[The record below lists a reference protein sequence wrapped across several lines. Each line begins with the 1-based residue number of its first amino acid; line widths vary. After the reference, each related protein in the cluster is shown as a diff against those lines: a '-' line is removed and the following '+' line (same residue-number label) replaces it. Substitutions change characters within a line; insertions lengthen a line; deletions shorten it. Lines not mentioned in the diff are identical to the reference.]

1 MTSVF
6 VDSDVCLD
14 LLVSR
19 KPFNAA
25 AEQLFSLSDH
35 KKIKVNISAL
45 SFANLDYILRGTYKV
60 SETRKVLF
68 RFKQFVTVLPV
79 SDKIIELA
87 LASDFTDF
95 EDAIQHYTAIE
106 GKIQILITRNIRD
119 YKKASIE
126 VMTPESFLARL

>member
-1 MTSVF
+1 MPNVF

-14 LLVSR
+14 LLANR
-19 KPFNAA
+19 KPFNSA
-25 AEQLFSLSDH
+25 AERLFSLSDQ
-35 KKIKVNISAL
+35 KKIKASISAL

-60 SETRKVLF
+60 NEARKVLF

-79 SDKIIELA
+79 GDKIIELA
-87 LASDFTDF
+87 LASDFNDF

-126 VMTPESFLARL
+126 VMTPEAFLARL